1 MRIVDVWMQQLN
13 ALHKRMQSG
22 HVTDRRGG
30 GGHVDRR
37 CQ

>member
-13 ALHKRMQSG
+13 ALHKCTQSG

-30 GGHVDRR
+30 GGGHVDRR
-37 CQ
+37 E